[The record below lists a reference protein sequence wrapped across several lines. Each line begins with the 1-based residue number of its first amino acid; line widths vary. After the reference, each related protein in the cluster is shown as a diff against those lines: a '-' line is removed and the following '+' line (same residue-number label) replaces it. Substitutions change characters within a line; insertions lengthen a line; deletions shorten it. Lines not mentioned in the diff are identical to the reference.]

1 MAQTV
6 YLNLIYAAKKY
17 IYITTPYLVID
28 VATNTA
34 LCTAAKA
41 GIDVRIITPH
51 IPDKRYVFEV
61 TRAHYP
67 PLLEAGVKIYEYTP
81 GFIHAKNFV
90 VDDRY
95 ATVGTVNLDYRS
107 LFLHFEDGVWMCDT
121 PTVAQIREDFEKTQA
136 QSELYTLRQFRHLN
150 ILLQLY
156 RNILRI
162 FAPLM

>member
-1 MAQTV
+1 MISKAR
-6 YLNLIYAAKKY
+6 KY

-34 LCTAAKA
+34 LCNAAKA
-41 GIDVRIITPH
+41 GVDVRIITPH

-67 PLLEAGVKIYEYTP
+67 PLLEAGVRIYEYTP

-90 VDDRY
+90 VDDRF

-107 LFLHFEDGVWMCDT
+107 LFLHFEDGVWLCEA
-121 PTVAQIREDFEKTQA
+121 PCIRDIRKDFEDTLSVCQRI
-136 QSELYTLRQFRHLN
+136 SLRQWRHLN
-150 ILLQLY
+150 PLLQLY